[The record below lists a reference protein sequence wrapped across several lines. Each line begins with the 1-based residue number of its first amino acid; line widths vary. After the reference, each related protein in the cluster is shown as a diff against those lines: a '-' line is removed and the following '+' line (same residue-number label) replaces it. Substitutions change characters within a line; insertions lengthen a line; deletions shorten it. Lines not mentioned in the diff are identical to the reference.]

1 MHQPLTGAYVAVVLV
16 AMIALVAF
24 HYWLAHCRR
33 TMIHR
38 ERMAAIEKGL
48 ELPSLDHELQRRSF
62 NVQRLL
68 ILTGLIWVFLAI
80 GLFIFLRV
88 VAGGPPV
95 QIPWE
100 AHRVTAQI
108 PMGMQ
113 WIAVAPFGIG
123 LAHLLVYFIGRRKE
137 S

>member
-24 HYWLAHCRR
+24 RYWLTHSRR

-38 ERMAAIEKGL
+38 ERMAAIERGL
-48 ELPSLDHELQRRSF
+48 QLPSLDRELQRRSF
-62 NVQRLL
+62 TVQRLL
-68 ILTGLIWVFLAI
+68 LLMGLTWVSLAI
-80 GLFIFLRV
+80 SLFALLSV

-100 AHRVTAQI
+100 APGGTAQI
-108 PMGMQ
+108 PVGMQ
-113 WIAVAPFGIG
+113 WTAVAPFGIG
-123 LAHLLVYFIGRRKE
+123 LAHLLVRRKE